1 MRMKFFLIA
10 GLVLGL
16 EASARAWPKWLGGKG
31 GQDRSASEEESGEKP
46 EAGKE
51 GEAAPTPP
59 WQAPGGLPGMGSPT
73 VPAPDGEA
81 PPPPA
86 PAAPA
91 PSLEEGVPSTTG
103 SGVKTGSGESGLPTE
118 VVIKGEDSSSKVRV
132 AKPPLQ
138 IEIDPYESIRPS
150 LKPDEALLL
159 AVSPLTV
166 SWRRT
171 HPELLRNERAIQ
183 PWRSTFSPKPGIVF
197 RPKDQ
202 LNEVLQRKL
211 DSKEADSYGWNLTI
225 ADEEGRVFHQWQGS
239 DDPPAELLWSGQ
251 NDQGEWIT
259 AGRSYSAVYAFTE
272 PGGSQRTSVG
282 KPLLF
287 RGIVHQ
293 EDSGLHVSLDSS
305 VLFGSSKGGTD
316 LAGDNAKD
324 LLRAAA
330 DLVKRKFP
338 GIPIN
343 VRVFAATKEL
353 GEAQGAAIVWALLR
367 ELMVGPQNLSVAGAK
382 ASFSEQ
388 RVEIVLLN
396 R

>member
-1 MRMKFFLIA
+1 MKKNFFLIA
-10 GLVLGL
+10 ALVLGL
-16 EASARAWPKWLGGKG
+16 ESYAQAWGLPKWLGGK
-31 GQDRSASEEESGEKP
+31 DKKEASASEGEGDEKP

-51 GEAAPTPP
+51 GEGSPTPP
-59 WQAPGGLPGMGSPT
+59 WQAPGGMPGMGGA
-73 VPAPDGEA
+73 PAPEGEGS
-81 PPPPA
+81 A
-86 PAAPA
+86 PAAPPMPTA
-91 PSLEEGVPSTTG
+91 PAGEESAPPASG
-103 SGVKTGSGESGLPTE
+103 SGVKTGEGGLPTE

-132 AKPPLQ
+132 TKPPLQ

-305 VLFGSSKGGTD
+305 VLFGTSKAGTE
-316 LAGDNAKD
+316 LATDNAKD

-343 VRVFAATKEL
+343 VRVFSSTKEL
-353 GEAQGAAIVWALLR
+353 GEAQGAAIVGALLR